1 MTVNADMADSATA
14 QIFTAALVNS
24 ASLTVVPGT
33 TALSTDGKHA
43 IVSGKA
49 TYKFYAPSV
58 SGSLTV
64 TGTGGSDIDLTTL
77 VTAPVVTAT
86 VAIDNP
92 AVAAAELAEAAAQ
105 DATDAAL
112 EASEDAKLAVEL
124 AQQAVDAVADL
135 SAQVTTLIAAL
146 KKQITT
152 LTNLVK
158 KIAAKK

>member
-1 MTVNADMADSATA
+1 
-14 QIFTAALVNS
+14 VNS
-24 ASLTVVPGT
+24 ANLTIVPGS
-33 TALSTDGKHA
+33 TALSTNGIHA
-43 IVSGKA
+43 IVGGKA
-49 TYKFYAPSV
+49 TYKFYAPAV
-58 SGSLTV
+58 SGSFTV

-77 VTAPVVTAT
+77 VTAPTVTGT

-146 KKQITT
+146 KKQISVATCVDSSAT
-152 LTNLVK
+152 AST
-158 KIAAKK
+158 AS